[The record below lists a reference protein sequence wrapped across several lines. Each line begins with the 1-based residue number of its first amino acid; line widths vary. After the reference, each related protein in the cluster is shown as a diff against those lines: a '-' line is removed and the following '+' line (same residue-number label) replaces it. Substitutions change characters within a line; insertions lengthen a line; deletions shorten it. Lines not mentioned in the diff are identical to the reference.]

1 MIKTITNKATGITY
15 FNLSSSDCQNKFAN
29 EISESMGKH
38 FFLDKDF
45 QLISASTLTDT
56 VDHNGFPYDADN
68 LDYVEDWECFNE
80 LSKIQL
86 EGLFSI
92 IMTLKENVAYKLER
106 NGSRKLIN
114 RVLRELGEI
123 E

>member
-15 FNLSSSDCQNKFAN
+15 YPLSSSDCMNKFAN

-45 QLISASTLTDT
+45 ELICAPSLKIWEPS
-56 VDHNGFPYDADN
+56 VGFGYDADN
-68 LDYVEDWECFNE
+68 LEYVEDWECFNE

-86 EGLFSI
+86 KGLFSI
-92 IMTLKENVAYKLER
+92 ITTLKENVAYKLER

-114 RVLRELGEI
+114 RLLRELGEI